1 MGNNGFGA
9 AILSGQSTRYGNAMD
24 SSSSII
30 RFLAGVPRFS
40 AMDAQQLTRLFTL
53 TALKV
58 LAKGEPATVAGGPV
72 DELRIVVSGRV
83 AEHGK
88 GPDAQEFGQGAALAA
103 EAFFA
108 RHPASATLIA
118 LRETVLLTLSW
129 ADLTAAFRAHPDLL
143 EACFATFSSSAIL
156 RPQQPG
162 RLVLCAAGAKGR
174 LDAAVKD
181 AFVAALEGF
190 ADVRILRRESFG
202 SLALDAPDTAHWLQ
216 EQELE
221 FEVTVVVAD
230 GADAA
235 FAKDAIEEGDDIVFI
250 ASSGNSALSSLEQQ
264 ALDRRGKNRCR
275 LIIAK
280 DKGVAP
286 KNAADWIAPRPFRST
301 QLVDFTSPKDAA
313 LMASAL
319 LGKGITVAATSCGV
333 YAAAILGALQ
343 AFEASGVPPS
353 CLAAAGSAI
362 LPAGLLAS
370 GASLAETEAAFREL
384 AEPLPW
390 KRAAKPETGLFEA
403 AGIDAMLSLALP
415 ECNIGL
421 TERPFIAVSLS
432 LSENAPKFHR
442 EGRLHNAVRAGLTPP
457 GVLPPFISDDNDILV
472 SGENEA
478 EALVA
483 AAGKLSASPLVFL
496 YPSVP
501 GIGPSHMTYRQLAGP
516 SFRLAP
522 FQGLFAPEKRV
533 RLETVLGAVSS
544 RTPSSLPAAASQC
557 FAIPVPSGISP
568 MDWEEWGQLR
578 DIAFEWTTT
587 EIITHGLAQS

>member
-1 MGNNGFGA
+1 
-9 AILSGQSTRYGNAMD
+9 MD
-24 SSSSII
+24 LTSRII
-30 RFLAGVPRFS
+30 TFLAGVPQFS
-40 AMDAQQLTRLFTL
+40 AMDAQQLTRLFGL

-58 LAKGEPATVAGGPV
+58 LAKGEPATVAGGAL
-72 DELRIVVSGRV
+72 DDLRIVVSGRL

-88 GPDAQEFGQGAALAA
+88 GADAREFGQGAALDA

-108 RHPASATLIA
+108 RLPASATLIA

-129 ADLTAAFRAHPDLL
+129 ADLAAAFRAHPDLL
-143 EACFATFSSSAIL
+143 ETCFAQFSRAKVTPSP
-156 RPQQPG
+156 RPLHPS
-162 RLVLCAAGAKGR
+162 RLVLSAAGAKGR
-174 LDAAVKD
+174 LDAAMKD
-181 AFVAALEGF
+181 AFVAALESL
-190 ADVRILRRESFG
+190 ADVRILRRQSFG

-235 FAKDAIEEGDDIVFI
+235 FAKDAIEEGDEIIFM
-250 ASSGNSALSSLEQQ
+250 ASSGSPALSVHEQF
-264 ALDRRGKNRCR
+264 ALDRRGKDRCR
-275 LIIAK
+275 LLIAK
-280 DKGVAP
+280 DKGISL
-286 KNAADWIAPRPFRST
+286 KHAADWIAPRPYRST
-301 QLVDFTSPKDAA
+301 HLVDFTSPKEPA

-319 LGKGITVAATSCGV
+319 LGKGIAVAATSCGV

-343 AFEASGVPPS
+343 AFEASGAPPS
-353 CLAAAGSAI
+353 CLAAAGSAV

-390 KRAAKPETGLFEA
+390 KRAAKPDTGLFEA
-403 AGIDAMLSLALP
+403 AGIDAMLALALP

-432 LSENAPKFHR
+432 LSENAPRLHR
-442 EGRLHNAVRAGLTPP
+442 AGRLHSAVRAGLTPP
-457 GVLPPFISDDNDILV
+457 GMLPPFISDDSDILV
-472 SGENEA
+472 SGENEV

-483 AAGKLSASPLVFL
+483 AAGKLSACPVVFL
-496 YPSVP
+496 YPSAP
-501 GIGPSHMTYRQLAGP
+501 ALGPSHMTYRQLAGP

-544 RTPSSLPAAASQC
+544 KSPLNLPAAASRC
-557 FAIPVPSGISP
+557 FAIPIPEGISP
-568 MDWEEWGQLR
+568 MDWAEWGRLR
-578 DIAFEWTTT
+578 DTAFEWTTA

>member
-1 MGNNGFGA
+1 MD
-9 AILSGQSTRYGNAMD
+9 LSSR
-24 SSSSII
+24 II
-30 RFLAGVPRFS
+30 TFLAGVPQFS
-40 AMDAQQLTRLFTL
+40 AMDAQQLTHLFGL

-58 LAKGEPATVAGGPV
+58 LAKGEPATVAGGV
-72 DELRIVVSGRV
+72 LDDLRIVVSGRV
-83 AEHGK
+83 AQHGM
-88 GPDAQEFGQGAALAA
+88 GPEAQEFGQGAALAA

-108 RHPASATLIA
+108 RRPASATLIA
-118 LRETVLLTLSW
+118 LRETVLLTISW

-143 EACFATFSSSAIL
+143 ETCFATFFMDGVTAG
-156 RPQQPG
+156 QPHLQPS

-174 LDAAVKD
+174 LDPAMKD
-181 AFVAALEGF
+181 SFVAALESL

-221 FEVTVVVAD
+221 FEVTIVVAD
-230 GADAA
+230 GADAT
-235 FAKDAIEEGDDIVFI
+235 FAKDAIEEGDEIVFV
-250 ASSGNSALSSLEQQ
+250 ASSGSPALSSLEQY
-264 ALDRRGKNRCR
+264 ALDRRGKDRCR
-275 LIIAK
+275 LFIAK
-280 DKGVAP
+280 DMGISLKH
-286 KNAADWIAPRPFRST
+286 AADWIAPRPYRST
-301 QLVDFTSPKDAA
+301 QLIDFTSPKEAA

-343 AFEASGVPPS
+343 AFEASGAPPS

-390 KRAAKPETGLFEA
+390 KRAAKPDTGLFEA
-403 AGIDAMLSLALP
+403 AGIDAMLALALP

-421 TERPFIAVSLS
+421 TPRPFIAVSLS
-432 LSENAPKFHR
+432 LSENAPRFHR
-442 EGRLHNAVRAGLTPP
+442 EGRLHSAVRAGLTPP

-472 SGENEA
+472 SGESEV
-478 EALVA
+478 EALAA

-496 YPSVP
+496 YPSAP
-501 GIGPSHMTYRQLAGP
+501 ALGPSHMTYRQLAGP

-544 RTPSSLPAAASQC
+544 KTPTNLPAPASQC
-557 FAIPVPSGISP
+557 FAIPIPEGISP
-568 MDWEEWGQLR
+568 MDWTEWGCLR
-578 DIAFEWTTT
+578 DAAFEWTTA
-587 EIITHGLAQS
+587 EIIMHGLAQS

>member
-1 MGNNGFGA
+1 
-9 AILSGQSTRYGNAMD
+9 MD
-24 SSSSII
+24 SSSRII
-30 RFLAGVPRFS
+30 RFLAAVPQFS
-40 AMDAQQLTRLFTL
+40 AMDAQQLTRLFGL

-58 LAKGEPATVAGGPV
+58 LAKGEPATVAGGAP
-72 DELRIVVSGRV
+72 DDLRIVVSGRV

-108 RHPASATLIA
+108 RRPASVTLIA

-129 ADLTAAFRAHPDLL
+129 ADLGAAFRAHPDLL
-143 EACFATFSSSAIL
+143 ETCLAAFSRNGAPL
-156 RPQQPG
+156 PPPPQPS

-174 LDAAVKD
+174 LDAAMKD
-181 AFVAALEGF
+181 AFVAALESL

-221 FEVTVVVAD
+221 FEVTIVVAD

-235 FAKDAIEEGDDIVFI
+235 FAKDAIEEGDEIVFI
-250 ASSGNSALSSLEQQ
+250 ASSGSPALSALEQQ
-264 ALDRRGKNRCR
+264 ALDRRGKDRCR
-275 LIIAK
+275 LLIAK
-280 DKGVAP
+280 DKGISL
-286 KNAADWIAPRPFRST
+286 KNAADWIAPRPYRST
-301 QLVDFTSPKDAA
+301 QFIDFASSVEFIPPKEAT
-313 LMASAL
+313 LMASAV
-319 LGKGITVAATSCGV
+319 LGKGIAVATTSCGV

-343 AFEASGVPPS
+343 AFEASGAPPS

-390 KRAAKPETGLFEA
+390 KRAAKPDTGLFEA
-403 AGIDAMLSLALP
+403 AGIDAMLALALP

-432 LSENAPKFHR
+432 LSEDAPRFHR
-442 EGRLHNAVRAGLTPP
+442 EGRLHSAVRAGLTPP

-472 SGENEA
+472 SGENEV

-496 YPSVP
+496 YPSAP
-501 GIGPSHMTYRQLAGP
+501 ALGSSHMSYRQLAGP

-544 RTPSSLPAAASQC
+544 KTPSNLPAVASQC
-557 FAIPVPSGISP
+557 FAIPIPEGISP
-568 MDWEEWGQLR
+568 MDWQEWGRLR
-578 DIAFEWTTT
+578 DAAFEWTTA
-587 EIITHGLAQS
+587 EIIAHRLAQT

>member
-1 MGNNGFGA
+1 
-9 AILSGQSTRYGNAMD
+9 MD
-24 SSSSII
+24 SSSRII
-30 RFLAGVPRFS
+30 AFLAGVPQFS
-40 AMDAQQLTRLFTL
+40 AMDAQQLMRLFGL

-58 LAKGEPATVAGGPV
+58 LAKGEPATVAGGAL
-72 DELRIVVSGRV
+72 DDLRIVVSGRV

-88 GPDAQEFGQGAALAA
+88 GPEAQEFGQGAALAA

-108 RHPASATLIA
+108 RRPAPATLIA

-129 ADLTAAFRAHPDLL
+129 ADLAAAFRAHPDLL
-143 EACFATFSSSAIL
+143 ETCFATFSRNGAPIPPPL
-156 RPQQPG
+156 PQPS

-174 LDAAVKD
+174 LDTAMKD
-181 AFVAALEGF
+181 AFVAALESL

-235 FAKDAIEEGDDIVFI
+235 FAKDAVEEGDEIVFI
-250 ASSGNSALSSLEQQ
+250 ASSGSPALSVLEQF
-264 ALDRRGKNRCR
+264 ALDRRGKDRCR
-275 LIIAK
+275 LLIAK
-280 DKGVAP
+280 DKGISL
-286 KNAADWIAPRPFRST
+286 KNAADWIAPRPYRST
-301 QLVDFTSPKDAA
+301 QFIDFASSVEVTSPKEAT
-313 LMASAL
+313 LMASMV
-319 LGKGITVAATSCGV
+319 LGKGIAVAATSCGV

-343 AFEASGVPPS
+343 AFEASGAPPS

-390 KRAAKPETGLFEA
+390 KRAAKPDTGLFEA
-403 AGIDAMLSLALP
+403 AGIDAMLALALP

-432 LSENAPKFHR
+432 ISENAPKLHR
-442 EGRLHNAVRAGLTPP
+442 EGRLHSAVRAGLTPP

-472 SGENEA
+472 SGENEV

-496 YPSVP
+496 YPSAP
-501 GIGPSHMTYRQLAGP
+501 ALGSSHMSYRQLAGP

-544 RTPSSLPAAASQC
+544 KTPSNLPAAASRC
-557 FAIPVPSGISP
+557 FAIPIPEGISP
-568 MDWEEWGQLR
+568 MDWAEWAQLR
-578 DIAFEWTTT
+578 DAAFEWTTA
-587 EIITHGLAQS
+587 EIIAHGLAQT

>member
-1 MGNNGFGA
+1 MD
-9 AILSGQSTRYGNAMD
+9 LSSR
-24 SSSSII
+24 II
-30 RFLAGVPRFS
+30 RFLAGVPQFS
-40 AMDAQQLTRLFTL
+40 AMDAQQLTRLFGL

-58 LAKGEPATVAGGPV
+58 LAKGEPAMVAGAAL
-72 DELRIVVSGRV
+72 DDLRIVVSGRL
-83 AEHGK
+83 AEHAK
-88 GPDAQEFGQGAALAA
+88 GPEAQEFGQGAALAA

-108 RHPASATLIA
+108 RRPASATLIA

-129 ADLTAAFRAHPDLL
+129 ADLTAAFRADPDLL
-143 EACFATFSSSAIL
+143 ETCFATFSRDRVTSSS
-156 RPQQPG
+156 PVQPS

-174 LDAAVKD
+174 LEAVMKD
-181 AFVAALEGF
+181 AFVAALESL

-221 FEVTVVVAD
+221 FEVTIVVAD
-230 GADAA
+230 GADAT
-235 FAKDAIEEGDDIVFI
+235 FAKDAIEEGDEIVFI
-250 ASSGNSALSSLEQQ
+250 ASSGSPALSAFEQY

-275 LIIAK
+275 LLIAK
-280 DKGVAP
+280 DKGIAL
-286 KNAADWIAPRPFRST
+286 KHAADWIAPRPYRST
-301 QLVDFTSPKDAA
+301 QLVDFTAPKEAA

-319 LGKGITVAATSCGV
+319 LGKGIAVAATSCGV

-343 AFEASGVPPS
+343 AFEASGAPPS

-362 LPAGLLAS
+362 LPAGLLAG

-403 AGIDAMLSLALP
+403 AGIDAMLALALP

-432 LSENAPKFHR
+432 LSENAPRFHR
-442 EGRLHNAVRAGLTPP
+442 EGRLHSAVRAGLTPP

-472 SGENEA
+472 SGENEV

-501 GIGPSHMTYRQLAGP
+501 ALGSSHMSYRQLAGP

-522 FQGLFAPEKRV
+522 FQGLFAPEKRL

-544 RTPSSLPAAASQC
+544 KTPSNLPAAASQC
-557 FAIPVPSGISP
+557 FAIPIPEGISP
-568 MDWEEWGQLR
+568 VDWAEWGRLR
-578 DIAFEWTTT
+578 DTAFEWTTA
-587 EIITHGLAQS
+587 EIITHGLAQT

>member
-1 MGNNGFGA
+1 
-9 AILSGQSTRYGNAMD
+9 MD
-24 SSSSII
+24 SSSRII
-30 RFLAGVPRFS
+30 RFLAGVPQFS
-40 AMDAQQLTRLFTL
+40 AMDPEQLTRLFGL

-58 LAKGEPATVAGGPV
+58 LAKGEAATVAGEAL
-72 DELRIVVSGRV
+72 DDLRVVVSGRV

-88 GPDAQEFGQGAALAA
+88 GPEAQEFGQGAALAA

-108 RHPASATLIA
+108 RRLASATLIA

-143 EACFATFSSSAIL
+143 DACFATFSRDSVTSS
-156 RPQQPG
+156 PPVQPS
-162 RLVLCAAGAKGR
+162 RLVLCTAGAKGR
-174 LDAAVKD
+174 LDTAVKD
-181 AFVAALEGF
+181 AFVAALEGS

-221 FEVTVVVAD
+221 FEVTIVVAD

-235 FAKDAIEEGDDIVFI
+235 FAKDAVEEGDEIVFI
-250 ASSGNSALSSLEQQ
+250 ASSGSPALSPLEQY
-264 ALDRRGKNRCR
+264 ALDRRGKERCR
-275 LIIAK
+275 LLIAK
-280 DKGVAP
+280 DKGISL
-286 KNAADWIAPRPFRST
+286 KHAADWIAPRPYRST
-301 QLVDFTSPKDAA
+301 QLVDFTSPKEAA

-319 LGKGITVAATSCGV
+319 LGKGIAVAATSCGV

-343 AFEASGVPPS
+343 AFEASGAPPS

-362 LPAGLLAS
+362 LPAGLLVS

-390 KRAAKPETGLFEA
+390 KRAAKPDTGLFEA
-403 AGIDAMLSLALP
+403 AGIDAMLALALP

-432 LSENAPKFHR
+432 LSENAPRFHR
-442 EGRLHNAVRAGLTPP
+442 EGRLHSAVRAGLAPP

-472 SGENEA
+472 SGENEV

-501 GIGPSHMTYRQLAGP
+501 GLGSSHMSYRQLAGP

-533 RLETVLGAVSS
+533 RLETVLAAISS
-544 RTPSSLPAAASQC
+544 KTPSNLPAAASQC
-557 FAIPVPSGISP
+557 FAIPIPEGISA
-568 MDWEEWGQLR
+568 MDWAEWGRLR
-578 DIAFEWTTT
+578 DIAFEWTTA
-587 EIITHGLAQS
+587 EIITHGLAQT